1 VSDINPLER
10 KSAIESWLR
19 AADQQLAKLREIRS
33 FEWIRHDDPKDCTR
47 RDTLKIQP
55 SVDALR
61 AFLIA
66 DLERQIAL
74 RQNELR
80 RTRFEAAQY
89 LREQL
94 ASLDAEI
101 GSAARRHFDGET
113 P

>member
-1 VSDINPLER
+1 MTDTNPLER
-10 KSAIESWLR
+10 KRSIENWLR

-33 FEWIRHDDPKDCTR
+33 FEDIRHTGLKDSTR
-47 RDTLKIQP
+47 RDTLQIQP
-55 SVDALR
+55 SHDALR

-101 GSAARRHFDGET
+101 GSAARRYFDGAA